1 MPKVNLPLLSLLALL
16 PLWAAGQSET
26 ADRTIEP
33 VLTEIVVTAQRRAQS
48 TLELA
53 GNIQRLDARAIREI
67 APQHPHE
74 LMNNIAGA
82 WIVRGSGQEHLTA
95 IRSPVLSGA
104 GSCGGFLLLE
114 DGIPIRPSGFCNV
127 NQMFELFT
135 EMARAV
141 EVVRGPGNA
150 LYGSN
155 ALHGIV
161 NTLMP
166 LPGDLP
172 YLGLEYG
179 ANDFARVRVSLP
191 GGEDARWHA
200 AAMFGYDGGFRED
213 SAHRQGK
220 LHLKHQGRLAGGDLT
235 LAFTATTLDQDTA
248 GFIFGFEA
256 YRDEALSKTNPIPDA
271 FRDAA
276 SQRLYAIWT
285 RAVGDIALDIR
296 PFLRHSDMSFLH
308 HFAPGTPLEKNGQV
322 SAGALISASF
332 GWGDSSW
339 TAGLDIEWAEAFL
352 DQFQSDPT
360 EGPPRLAETRPQGQ
374 HYDYEVAQYALA
386 PYLQVDWSLG
396 ARWALTAGLRFEH
409 IRYDYNNLM
418 LDGNTRDD
426 GTPCGMGGCLYTRP
440 ADRSDHFNNVAPK
453 LQVQYRLDDD
463 AIIYGGLTRGFRA
476 PQMTELYRLQ
486 NGQLVSDLDSEQLD
500 SLELGW
506 RTEQPSWRADI
517 AAYVMRKRD
526 SVFRDAQGFNVS
538 GARTRHQGIEASLA
552 WALGERWLATLD
564 GSWARH
570 RYDFTFTPVRGEQF
584 IAGNDVDT
592 APRWLG
598 SMRLRFTPNE
608 DLDLELQW
616 IHQGDYFMD
625 AQNLHRY
632 SGHQLL
638 NLRAGWWLG
647 DQTRLT
653 LRLNNLADR
662 RYADRADF
670 AFGRYRYFPG
680 RGREWFLEFRYL
692 PEN

>member
-1 MPKVNLPLLSLLALL
+1 
-16 PLWAAGQSET
+16 
-26 ADRTIEP
+26 
-33 VLTEIVVTAQRRAQS
+33 
-48 TLELA
+48 
-53 GNIQRLDARAIREI
+53 
-67 APQHPHE
+67 
-74 LMNNIAGA
+74 
-82 WIVRGSGQEHLTA
+82 
-95 IRSPVLSGA
+95 
-104 GSCGGFLLLE
+104 
-114 DGIPIRPSGFCNV
+114 
-127 NQMFELFT
+127 
-135 EMARAV
+135 
-141 EVVRGPGNA
+141 
-150 LYGSN
+150 
-155 ALHGIV
+155 
-161 NTLMP
+161 
-166 LPGDLP
+166 
-172 YLGLEYG
+172 
-179 ANDFARVRVSLP
+179 
-191 GGEDARWHA
+191 
-200 AAMFGYDGGFRED
+200 MFGYDGGFRED

-285 RAVGDIALDIR
+285 RAVGDLALDIR

-308 HFAPGTPLEKNGQV
+308 HFAPGTPLERNGQV
-322 SAGALISASF
+322 SAGALVSASF
-332 GWGDSSW
+332 GRGDRSW

-374 HYDYEVAQYALA
+374 HYDYEVAQHALA

-625 AQNLHRY
+625 AQNLHTY

-647 DQTRLT
+647 NQTRLT